1 MAHID
6 IFLATGRYIAAPSP
20 HEIDDWEEWV
30 ASRRQA
36 MLEDY
41 LTAFEKHMRV
51 SVQTFTAVCI
61 TLAFEIP
68 CLTAVAS
75 ACLQHNYSTS
85 SGLRLEARTRFRNKF
100 RDALTQALASKEQVG
115 TWRE

>member
-1 MAHID
+1 MARID

-20 HEIDDWEEWV
+20 HEIEDWEEWV

-51 SVQTFTAVCI
+51 SVQTLTGVCVRW
-61 TLAFEIP
+61 P
-68 CLTAVAS
+68 
-75 ACLQHNYSTS
+75 
-85 SGLRLEARTRFRNKF
+85 LRSHV
-100 RDALTQALASKEQVG
+100 SKLRMLVCAAQLLDVE
-115 TWRE
+115 RA